1 MDVSSRRRT
10 DTRDGKTHS
19 GREELGYSL
28 ESYDLDLVV
37 EERGG
42 ELKEAEGE
50 ARGFGQRGR
59 IAEAE
64 DVLLELGGEVRDG
77 FRR

>member
-1 MDVSSRRRT
+1 L
-10 DTRDGKTHS
+10 THS
-19 GREELGYSL
+19 RAEELRHDL
-28 ESYDLDLVV
+28 ESCDVDLVV

-42 ELKEAEGE
+42 ELEEGKGE
-50 ARGFGQRGR
+50 TRGFGQRGR